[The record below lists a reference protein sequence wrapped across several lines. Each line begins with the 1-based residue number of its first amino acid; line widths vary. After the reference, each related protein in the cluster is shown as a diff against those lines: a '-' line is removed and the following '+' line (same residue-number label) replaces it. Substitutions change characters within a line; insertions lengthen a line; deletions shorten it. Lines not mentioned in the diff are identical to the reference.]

1 MPYLTF
7 ADYQS
12 YGGEL
17 VEPAFS
23 RLEFKA
29 AMLIDQHTFGR
40 LKADTTFTEPVKR
53 LTFEL
58 VGLLGNADT
67 SAAGYQGAVTSESN
81 DGYSIS
87 FAAGSVLTGE
97 STEIAAKSLIE
108 QYLISEKN
116 QAGELLLCRWA

>member
-40 LKADTTFTEPVKR
+40 LKADTSISEPVKR
-53 LTFEL
+53 LAFEL
-58 VGLLGNADT
+58 IGLVSNVD
-67 SAAGYQGAVTSESN
+67 AAGAGYAAQVQSEGN
-81 DGYSIS
+81 DGYSLS
-87 FAAGSVLTGE
+87 FASGTILTLEGADA
-97 STEIAAKSLIE
+97 IAKGLIE
-108 QYLISEKN
+108 QYLANERN
-116 QAGELLLCRWA
+116 QAGESLLCRWA